1 MTREPV
7 LAVVFL
13 TWCSIGLAGAVFA
26 IRRAPAV
33 TLALFGWV
41 LGGVGGFAIARLVSE
56 HHVPQN
62 VALGSSIGLVALAM
76 LGVFA
81 TTATPPARTL
91 KLAAAW
97 VALASPFAIAGTT
110 LSLLYACPMYVRG
123 GYCHYDFDML
133 GGWLSGVVILLTGDL
148 AVLVLTLMWS
158 ARQARPATSPHDHDA
173 PGRTILMRSPSDS
186 VASP

>member
-7 LAVVFL
+7 LAGVFL
-13 TWCSIGLAGAVFA
+13 TWCSIGVIGAVLA

-41 LGGVGGFAIARLVSE
+41 LGGVGGFAIARLASE
-56 HHVPQN
+56 HNVPKN
-62 VALGSSIGLVALAM
+62 VALGASIGLAALAL
-76 LGVFA
+76 LGVLV
-81 TTATPPARTL
+81 TRATPPARTL

-97 VALASPFAIAGTT
+97 VALASPFAIAATT

-133 GGWLSGVVILLTGDL
+133 GGWLSGVVILFTGDL
-148 AVLVLTLMWS
+148 VVLVLTLLWS
-158 ARQARPATSPHDHDA
+158 ARQARLAPSRQDHDVPSPQDTRSSA
-173 PGRTILMRSPSDS
+173 PSNVG
-186 VASP
+186 A